1 MSISVTEAQV
11 LHDAGSIRRT
21 EIFSAGNHRNAD
33 IALDESMP
41 LFTFFTFTGCS
52 CWIPPPTLL
61 FHRSEKHIFSPI
73 SNEFTQN
80 RK

>member
-21 EIFSAGNHRNAD
+21 ETFSAENHRNTD

-41 LFTFFTFTGCS
+41 LFTFFTFTRCS
-52 CWIPPPTLL
+52 CRIAPPTL
-61 FHRSEKHIFSPI
+61 FVSQVREAHIFSDI
-73 SNEFTQN
+73 QRNY